1 MLDPGLL
8 KDNLEALKINISR
21 RNLDVDIDFLINLN
35 DVAKKSFRLSYLC
48 LIIQL
53 TFTST

>member
-8 KDNLEALKINISR
+8 KDNLEALKINILR

-35 DVAKKSFRLSYLC
+35 DEMVYHWFWLKAVFFFSLEDL
-48 LIIQL
+48 Q
-53 TFTST
+53 

>member
-35 DVAKKSFRLSYLC
+35 DEMVYH
-48 LIIQL
+48 
-53 TFTST
+53 

>member
-21 RNLDVDIDFLINLN
+21 RNLDVDNDFWINRN
-35 DVAKKSFRLSYLC
+35 DERKKLRSEAEQTRAE
-48 LIIQL
+48 Q
-53 TFTST
+53 